1 MYEML
6 ILRKCVLLF
15 HFNNVPKKRL
25 GQGHFYRSVVSP
37 LL

>member
-15 HFNNVPKKRL
+15 HFNNVPKKGWDRAIFTT
-25 GQGHFYRSVVSP
+25 Q
-37 LL
+37 